1 MDKIIYILT
10 KRGIPQAKSVS
21 FPDIT
26 IFKDD
31 EGYWGVG
38 EDPACFEKWCHMYVP
53 NQKTYK
59 KLLHNNGIMF
69 MSHIIYAQNNESW
82 KCIKN
87 RFTSAKSE
95 PPFTS
100 IEEAR
105 LLSAVN
111 GWLEPV
117 LIDEHASALYYYG
130 YGLNGT

>member
-1 MDKIIYILT
+1 MNKAIYMLI
-10 KRGIPQAKSVS
+10 KRGLSSQAKVLS

-38 EDPACFEKWCHMYVP
+38 EDPMCFEKWCHMYVP

-59 KLLHNNGIMF
+59 KLLHNNSIQF
-69 MSHIIYAQNNESW
+69 MSQIIYAQNNESW
-82 KCIKN
+82 MCIKN
-87 RFTSAKSE
+87 RFTNAKSE

-105 LLSAVN
+105 LFSAIN
-111 GWLEPV
+111 GWLEPA
-117 LIDEHASALYYYG
+117 LIDEHTTEYNILW
-130 YGLNGT
+130 

>member
-1 MDKIIYILT
+1 MLV
-10 KRGIPQAKSVS
+10 KRGLPSQTKTLLS

-31 EGYWGVG
+31 KGYWGVG
-38 EDPACFEKWCHMYVP
+38 EDPTCFEKWCHMYVP

-59 KLLHNNGIMF
+59 KLLHNNGIKF
-69 MSHIIYAQNNESW
+69 MSQIIYAQNDESW
-82 KCIKN
+82 MCVKN

-105 LLSAVN
+105 LVSVIN
-111 GWLEPV
+111 GWPEPV

-130 YGLNGT
+130 LNGT